1 MHFKKIRLEETYPL
15 RISVLRK
22 GISLPYKFQGDEDA
36 TTLHF
41 GVENNGVIQAIASF
55 IPVDLIDGN
64 LKQYQLRGMAVDL
77 GTQGEGLGGYLI
89 DAASSYFKEKGVDLL
104 WCNARETAYDFYR
117 KNGFEN
123 RNEEFTVE
131 QIGVHDKM
139 LKYL

>member
-1 MHFKKIRLEETYPL
+1 M
-15 RISVLRK
+15 
-22 GISLPYKFQGDEDA
+22 
-36 TTLHF
+36 
-41 GVENNGVIQAIASF
+41 ENNGVIQAIASF
-55 IPVDLIDGN
+55 IPVDLIDGD

-77 GTQGEGLGGYLI
+77 DTQGQGLGGYLI

>member
-1 MHFKKIRLEETYPL
+1 MKFKRIRLEETYPL

-22 GISLPYKFQGDEDA
+22 GISLPYKFQGDEEA
-36 TTLHF
+36 TTMHF
-41 GVENNGVIQAIASF
+41 GVERNGSIQAIASF
-55 IPVDLIDGN
+55 IPANLIDGD

-77 GTQGEGLGGYLI
+77 DAQGTGLGGFLI
-89 DAASSYFKEKGVDLL
+89 SAASAYFKDKAVDLI
-104 WCNARETAYDFYR
+104 WCNARESAYGFYR

-123 RNEEFTVE
+123 ENQEFNVE